1 MSIFDPDQF
10 LQDEQDEL
18 STEKVNIP
26 TGIHSAFVESL
37 EVKNGTSESGKDWA
51 KLNIKWNITEPAV
64 LSEMERE
71 KVLLTQGIM
80 LDIDEATGKLA
91 SGKGKNYQ
99 LGQVRAALG
108 KPTGPLFGLVGCQGK
123 IEVKHRVYEG
133 KIQEDV
139 KSVIA
144 A

>member
-26 TGIHSAFVESL
+26 TGIHSAFIESL
-37 EVKNGTSESGKDWA
+37 EVKSGTSDTGKDWA

-64 LSEMERE
+64 ISELERD

-80 LDIDEATGKLA
+80 LDIDENTGKLSSA
-91 SGKGKNYQ
+91 KGKNWQ
-99 LGQVRAALG
+99 LGQLRKALG
-108 KPTGPLFGLVGCQGK
+108 KPTGPLSALIGGQAR
-123 IEVKHRVYEG
+123 IEVKHRIYEG

-139 KSVIA
+139 KSVSA